1 MQVKKVLTL
10 TAVLLV
16 LLNIRPVSLTGAG
29 ELPPT
34 LGSVT
39 AHKFNTSEADPSFG
53 LLQLDPPGN
62 AETHALLPG
71 SQATGAGDDSTCP
84 ATDQRGVPRPQGAA
98 CDIGVY
104 ELQQQAVWRDVC
116 APQRVEITGTGMGDR
131 HHTINPQTQSL
142 ADPASVNWFLAQVAG
157 RSTPVPDS
165 VTFTTDAPQSLTLNE
180 SSSDTPHGYTF
191 EANLQSTGQIT
202 ASVSNP
208 GDSYKTP
215 RGLVLY
221 SKRATAG
228 EWWTSVG
235 NTTNH
240 YVYAKSGDEAHT
252 EALTFPPLKEA
263 TDLYVTTVVI
273 DNDDDERPMVVEATA
288 GGVISSVTELGPT
301 DGDGLN
307 IVDLTLPQV
316 LTGTSQVSVTLRSPG
331 DDGDSLVLVGLN
343 VSYPC
348 PALAPTTLV
357 LEPDEAKNEL
367 PADTSHPF
375 TATVRDQY
383 GDSMEGVLVSFSTD
397 FGHFEVE
404 GNGQYVKVPTDGS
417 GQATVTVVSTMAGKA
432 NIRAWV
438 DDGDDTYTEDK
449 KDKPTDKPSIKT
461 WVSPPFCLRIRKILD
476 GAFTHPGN
484 GQDLELGIDLIHVS
498 DGDDSGWS
506 TRFRLTF
513 EVENCGN
520 LDLTDVEVT
529 DVIENQLAPREGLD
543 LSGSPVPVDGLRPY
557 GEDVFGR
564 DTITWTIGNL
574 PAGQSAYVVL
584 LIETLKDQDPDG
596 KYAPMS
602 RDQDIKINRGATVRA
617 VVPRLCTAD
626 ATTNGL
632 TLALEPTNAEPEEP
646 NDGHISLIMPSL
658 PDDTPWAEATCE
670 SVTAATL
677 EPTTPDGANGW
688 YRTPVTVTLTARDA
702 QSGMG
707 YTVYRVNHGHWQ
719 TYTTPI
725 AVTAQGTTTV
735 AYYNVDLRG
744 NVEEVQTVTVKI
756 DTTAPSSVAD
766 APPLVDSSPI
776 TVTWTATDTASS
788 VASVALWYKFGSDG
802 AWADSSLAQ
811 QSSRGAFTFSPTL
824 GDGTYCFAAQATDRA
839 GNIEPEPVGP
849 GDTCCEYK
857 GGPLDYHVYLP
868 VVLRLYVTP

>member
-10 TAVLLV
+10 ATVLLV
-16 LLNIRPVSLTGAG
+16 LLNVRPVSLTGAG

-39 AHKFNTSEADPSFG
+39 AHKFNTNEAHPLFG

-71 SQATGAGDDSTCP
+71 SQATGAGDDSPCP
-84 ATDQRGVPRPQGAA
+84 ANDQRGVPRPQGAA

-116 APQRVEITGTGMGDR
+116 APQRVEITGIGMGDYD
-131 HHTINPQTQSL
+131 HTINPQTLSL
-142 ADPASVNWFLAQVAG
+142 ADPASVNWLWAQVAG
-157 RSTPVPDS
+157 RYYDDVPLPES
-165 VTFTTDAPQSLTLNE
+165 VTFTTDASQQVIVPAPTSVI
-180 SSSDTPHGYTF
+180 SDGYTF
-191 EANLQSTGQIT
+191 EAGLQPTGQIT
-202 ASVSNP
+202 TSVSHP

-263 TDLYVTTVVI
+263 TDLYVTAVVI

-307 IVDLTLPQV
+307 IVDLILPQV

-357 LEPDEAKNEL
+357 LEPDEATNEL

-383 GDSMEGVLVSFSTD
+383 GDPMEGVLVSFSTD
-397 FGHFEVE
+397 FGHFE
-404 GNGQYVKVPTDGS
+404 GNGQYVKVKVPTDGS
-417 GQATVTVVSTMAGKA
+417 GQATVTVVSTTAGKA

-449 KDKPTDKPSIKT
+449 KDKPTDKSSIKT

-484 GQDLELGIDLIHVS
+484 DQDLEPGIDLIHIS
-498 DGDDSGWS
+498 DGDDSGWP
-506 TRFRLTF
+506 TRFHLTF

-520 LDLTDVEVT
+520 LNLTDVVVT
-529 DVIENQLAPREGLD
+529 DVIENQVAPRERLD
-543 LSGSPVPVDGLRPY
+543 SSGGPVDGLRPD

-596 KYAPMS
+596 KYAPTL
-602 RDQDIKINRGATVRA
+602 RDQDIEINRGATVRA
-617 VVPRLCTAD
+617 VVPGLCIAD
-626 ATTNGL
+626 ATTNGF

-646 NDGHISLIMPSL
+646 NDGHISLIIPSL

-735 AYYNVDLRG
+735 AYYSVDSRG

-776 TVTWTATDTASS
+776 TVTWTATDTARDRKS
-788 VASVALWYKFGSDG
+788 VV
-802 AWADSSLAQ
+802 
-811 QSSRGAFTFSPTL
+811 
-824 GDGTYCFAAQATDRA
+824 
-839 GNIEPEPVGP
+839 
-849 GDTCCEYK
+849 
-857 GGPLDYHVYLP
+857 
-868 VVLRLYVTP
+868 